1 MTAFNRSFNVMLSD
15 QHFQDLSLLA
25 LAAGVSKGQII
36 RHLIR
41 DLARMRL
48 HRVPTCVTG
57 RDCFMP
63 HLHTFPVDTP
73 SIPRIP
79 QSGGPPETTIE
90 Q

>member
-1 MTAFNRSFNVMLSD
+1 MPALNRSFNVMLSD
-15 QHFQDLSLLA
+15 QHFQDLALLA

-48 HRVPTCVTG
+48 HRVPTCITG

-63 HLHTFPVDTP
+63 HLHTFQLDAPA
-73 SIPRIP
+73 IPRIP
-79 QSGGPPETTIE
+79 DSGGPPETTPLE
-90 Q
+90 